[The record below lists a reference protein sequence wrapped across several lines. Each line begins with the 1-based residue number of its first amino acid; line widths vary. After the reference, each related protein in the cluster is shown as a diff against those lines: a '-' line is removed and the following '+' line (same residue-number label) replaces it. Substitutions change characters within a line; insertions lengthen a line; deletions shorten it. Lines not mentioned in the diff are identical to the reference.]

1 MDTKDNETRALIA
14 ATTVAG
20 AAPSIHNTQPWHWRI
35 KPGVAELYGDDTRW
49 LGAADPDRRLLTLSC
64 GAALHHACVALAA
77 EGFSAEVRRTDAD
90 GSQPVAGPLATL
102 TVTGTTPVTP
112 AAMRHMQTIE
122 IRHTDRRPL
131 LDAPVP
137 ADAIEA
143 MRAAANACNI
153 GWHVLDRDAVL
164 ELAAATSRA
173 QRDQVTDAA
182 TQAELD
188 AWTGGRSPA
197 GTGVPDTAIPARSPQ
212 TTVPARDFGHVGTLN
227 VSTGHDQ
234 QAAYAILYASA
245 DDPRHWLRGGEALS
259 SMWLTATEHNL
270 ALLPLSAAVEEL
282 STRQALRRLISNLGY
297 PLIAVRLGIA
307 DPNVAAPAHTP
318 RLEAEKTV
326 EVVT

>member
-1 MDTKDNETRALIA
+1 MDTNDNQTRALIA

-20 AAPSIHNTQPWHWRI
+20 VAPSIHNTQPWHWRI
-35 KPGVAELYGDDTRW
+35 KPGVAELSGDEARW

-77 EGFSAEVRRTDAD
+77 EGYTAEVWRTDAD
-90 GSQPVAGPLATL
+90 GSPQIAGPLATL
-102 TVTGTTPVTP
+102 TVTGTTAVTP

-143 MRAAANACNI
+143 MRTAANACDI
-153 GWHVLDRDAVL
+153 GWHTLDRDAVL

-173 QRDQVTDAA
+173 QRDQVADAA

-212 TTVPARDFGHVGTLN
+212 TTVPARDFGHVGTLD
-227 VSTGHDQ
+227 VPAGHDR
-234 QAAYAILYASA
+234 QAVYAILYAAA

-259 SMWLTATEHNL
+259 AMWLAATEHNL
-270 ALLPLSAAVEEL
+270 AFLPLSAAIEEL
-282 STRQALRRLISNLGY
+282 STRQVLRRLISNLGY

-307 DPNVAAPAHTP
+307 DPNVATAAHTP
-318 RLEAEKTV
+318 RLQADETV
-326 EVVT
+326 EVVD

>member
-1 MDTKDNETRALIA
+1 MDTKDNWTRALIA

-35 KPGVAELYGDDTRW
+35 QPGVAELHADDARW

-77 EGFSAEVRRTDAD
+77 EGFTAEVWRTNAD
-90 GSQPVAGPLATL
+90 GSSLFADLLATL

-112 AAMRHMQTIE
+112 TAMRHMQTVQ

-131 LDAPVP
+131 LDAAVP

-143 MRAAANACNI
+143 MRTAANACDI
-153 GWHVLDRDAVL
+153 GWHTLDRDAVL

-173 QRDQVTDAA
+173 QRDQVADVA

-212 TTVPARDFGHVGTLN
+212 TTVPARDFGHVGTLD
-227 VSTGHDQ
+227 VSTGHDR
-234 QAAYAILYASA
+234 QAVYAILYASA

-259 SMWLTATEHNL
+259 DVWLAATEHNL
-270 ALLPLSAAVEEL
+270 ALVPLSAAIEEL
-282 STRQALRRLISNLGY
+282 SSRQVLRRLISNLGY

-307 DPNVAAPAHTP
+307 DPNLAIPVRTP
-318 RLEAEKTV
+318 RLQADETV
-326 EVVT
+326 EVVD